1 MSDMKA
7 SNTTSSLEPKLNI
20 KLPTPTLVEAA
31 DVVIDE
37 SSIRLKTE
45 QVKLQKEILE
55 LQKLEEDLEV
65 ARLNKK
71 KLKYDSQQID
81 EKLAKKAMSHE
92 SVESSI
98 RYQTED
104 RQRHEEACNHR
115 KGGASE
121 SLLGGAPSTGD
132 SAQYAMIQH
141 TFTSGVVFRM
151 CLRCGRTWFPQDP
164 DYKWAMSRPTK
175 NSPSTGSP
183 SPGLVRHPENV
194 RRVSEIAHRPT
205 QTASLSFND
214 PEGC

>member
-7 SNTTSSLEPKLNI
+7 SNTTQSLEPKLNI
-20 KLPTPTLVEAA
+20 KLPTAPVEAA

-37 SSIRLKTE
+37 SSLRIQAEK
-45 QVKLQKEILE
+45 VKLQKEILE

-71 KLKYDSQQID
+71 KLKYDSEEID
-81 EKLAKKAMSHE
+81 AKRAKRAMSHE

-132 SAQYAMIQH
+132 SAQFAMIQH
-141 TFTSGVVFRM
+141 TFTSGVIFRM

-175 NSPSTGSP
+175 NSPSSGSP
-183 SPGLVRHPENV
+183 SPGLTRFPENV
-194 RRVSEIAHRPT
+194 RRVSEIPHRVI
-205 QTASLSFND
+205 QNQNLQFND
-214 PEGC
+214 PDGC